1 MLKIGTF
8 SKLSRISVRMLRYYE
23 EMGLLAPNEVDT
35 ATGYRY
41 YGEGQLMEAERI
53 RALREMGFGIG
64 AVREILSACHDPAAL
79 EQLLRIRREELCG
92 EIQAAKQR
100 LLLLETTL
108 KRVGK
113 DGIVEN
119 YNVTVN
125 EIPGRYAASLRKSIP
140 DYAREG
146 ELWGQM
152 MEETAPQHIQMA
164 EPCWSMAIFHD
175 KEYREESVD
184 VEIQMAVKGRYTDT
198 PHVRFLELPPQL
210 VAAVTC
216 KGSYQQMAGVNQALS
231 SWIAGNGYE
240 MDGPMFN
247 IYHVGPA
254 QTQDPEEWITEVCM
268 PVKPRG

>member
-119 YNVTVN
+119 YNVTVK

-152 MEETAPQHIQMA
+152 MEETAPPAHPDGGALLEHGNLPRQGVPGGKRGCGDPDGGKREVHRHPPCPLFGAAPSAGGCRYLQGLLPA
-164 EPCWSMAIFHD
+164 DGRGEPGPVQLDCRQRVRDGWA
-175 KEYREESVD
+175 D
-184 VEIQMAVKGRYTDT
+184 V
-198 PHVRFLELPPQL
+198 
-210 VAAVTC
+210 
-216 KGSYQQMAGVNQALS
+216 
-231 SWIAGNGYE
+231 
-240 MDGPMFN
+240 
-247 IYHVGPA
+247 
-254 QTQDPEEWITEVCM
+254 
-268 PVKPRG
+268 